1 MKVKLIKNP
10 NKKKKFKAILEDGR
24 SVEFGLRGYS
34 DYTKHQNPL
43 RMRSYVSRHAGKIPV
58 SVMKEV
64 NPKKVHRSMLNV
76 TSSNR
81 ESWGINGIDTP
92 GFWSRW
98 LLWSAPTL
106 DGAKRVISNKFKVV
120 FI

>member
-10 NKKKKFKAILEDGR
+10 NTVKKFRVILEDGR
-24 SVEFGLRGYS
+24 KVDFGLRGYS

-43 RMRSYVSRHAGKIPV
+43 RMRSYVSRHAGKIPA
-58 SVMKEV
+58 SVMKETD
-64 NPKKVHRSMLNV
+64 PKKVHRSMLRVAN
-76 TSSNR
+76 SNR
-81 ESWGINGIDTP
+81 ESWGIKGVDTA

-106 DGAKRVISNKFKVV
+106 SGAKKVISDKFNIV
-120 FI
+120 FT